1 MVSKEEIRKLN
12 KEQLV
17 NLVYDLLIRVDNLVA
32 EVQVLKQEAK
42 VFKEEANVFREEAKV
57 LRAEVQ
63 DLKEEVKRLKTPKN
77 SSNSSLPPSHD
88 LFRFKNQSLR
98 EKGDKKSGGQP
109 GHKGETL
116 LMTANPDS
124 IIKHWPKEICPQCG
138 KTHNNERSQ
147 IIGKRQVIDI
157 PVIKASVIEHQII
170 QSICT
175 CGYVSCGDFPSDVV
189 APVQYGHHLISLVA
203 YLSSRQ
209 YIPYARL
216 SELIRSITTIS
227 MSEGTIYNL
236 LNKAA
241 NIVLPIYRGI
251 KEEIAKATTV
261 GGDETGIKVKKEK
274 YWAWTWQTILA
285 TYIVITKSRGFVTV
299 TNTFPN
305 GFPNATYV
313 SDAFGSQLKTSAR
326 RHQLCLAHLLRD
338 LNFLEQLYHHKW
350 ANDMKALLKKA
361 IILKNSMTLEQ
372 YDKPLEERTE
382 IQKEFGILIN
392 QKLPKKVPKIFTF
405 QNRMKKHQHQVFNF
419 LFQSNVPY
427 DNNGSEQA
435 IRNIKVKQK
444 VSGNFRSERGS
455 EIFAILRSVFDTTI
469 KKGGNP
475 FETIR
480 IAVNLSAKKK
490 EFQLNRLT

>member
-1 MVSKEEIRKLN
+1 MVSKAELRKLD

-17 NLVYDLLIRVDNLVA
+17 NLVYDLLIRVDNLLA

-42 VFKEEANVFREEAKV
+42 VFKEEAKV

-63 DLKEEVKRLKTPKN
+63 DLKEEVKRFKTPKN
-77 SSNSSLPPSHD
+77 SGNSSLPPSHD

-98 EKGDKKSGGQP
+98 EKGTKKSGGQP

-116 LMTANPDS
+116 LMSANPDS
-124 IIKHWPKEICPQCG
+124 VIEHYPNEICPQCG
-138 KTHNNERSQ
+138 KTHDNERTQ

-157 PVIKASVIEHQII
+157 PVIKASVIEHQIF

-175 CGYVSCGDFPSDVV
+175 CGYVSCGDFPSDVL
-189 APVQYGHHLISLVA
+189 APVQYGHNLISLTA

-227 MSEGTIYNL
+227 MSEGTIFNL

-261 GGDETGIKVKKEK
+261 GGDETGIKVKNES
-274 YWAWTWQTILA
+274 YWAWTWQTLLA

-299 TNTFPN
+299 KNTFPD
-305 GFPNATYV
+305 GFPNATFV
-313 SDAFGSQLKTSAR
+313 SDCLSAQLKTPAK
-326 RHQLCLAHLLRD
+326 RHQLCLVHLLRD
-338 LNFLEQLYHHKW
+338 LNFFEELYHHKW
-350 ANDMKALLKKA
+350 AKDMKALLKKA
-361 IILKNSMTLEQ
+361 IILKNSMTLGQ
-372 YDKPLEERTE
+372 YDEPLEERTE

-392 QKLPKKVPKIFTF
+392 QKLPKKVPKIFPF
-405 QNRMKKHQHQVFNF
+405 QKRMKKHQHQVFNF
-419 LFQSNVPY
+419 LFHPDVPY
-427 DNNGSEQA
+427 HNNGSELA

-444 VSGNFRSERGS
+444 VSGSFRTERGS

-475 FETIR
+475 FDTIR
-480 IAVNLSAKKK
+480 FAVNLAACKN
-490 EFQLNRLT
+490 EFQINRLR

>member
-1 MVSKEEIRKLN
+1 MVSKAELRKLN

-17 NLVYDLLIRVDNLVA
+17 NMVYDLLIRVDNLLA
-32 EVQVLKQEAK
+32 EVQIL
-42 VFKEEANVFREEAKV
+42 NEEAKV
-57 LRAEVQ
+57 LKAEVQ

-77 SSNSSLPPSHD
+77 SGNSSLPPSHD
-88 LFRFKNQSLR
+88 LFKFKNQSLR
-98 EKGDKKSGGQP
+98 EKSDKKSGGQP

-116 LMTANPDS
+116 LMSPSPDK
-124 IIKHWPKEICPQCG
+124 IIEHWPDQKCPQCG
-138 KTHNNERSQ
+138 KVHADNSSQ

-157 PVIKASVIEHQII
+157 PMIKASVFEHQIF
-170 QSICT
+170 QTT
-175 CGYVSCGDFPSDVV
+175 CACGFVSTGNFPANVS
-189 APVQYGHHLISLVA
+189 APVQYGNNLIALTA

-209 YIPYARL
+209 YVPYSRL
-216 SELIRSITTIS
+216 SELVKSITNIS
-227 MSEGTIYNL
+227 MSEGTIFNL

-241 NIVLPIYRGI
+241 NIVLPIYQSI

-261 GGDETGIKVKKEK
+261 GGDETGVKVKNES

-313 SDAFGSQLKTSAR
+313 SDSLSAQLKTSAR
-326 RHQLCLAHLLRD
+326 RHQLCLVHLLRE
-338 LNFLEQLYHHKW
+338 LNFFEEQYHHKW
-350 ANDMKALLKKA
+350 VFDMKALLKKA
-361 IILKNSMTLEQ
+361 IILKKSMALEQ
-372 YDKPLEERTE
+372 YDKPLGERTE

-392 QKLPKKVPKIFTF
+392 QNLPEKVSKIFPF
-405 QNRMKKHQHQVFNF
+405 QKRLKKRQHQVFNF
-419 LFQSNVPY
+419 LFHPDVPY
-427 DNNGSEQA
+427 DNNGSELA

-444 VSGNFRSERGS
+444 VSGSFRSERGS

-480 IAVNLSAKKK
+480 FAVNLSAKKK
-490 EFQLNRLT
+490 EFQLSRLR

>member
-1 MVSKEEIRKLN
+1 MVSKAELRKLN

-17 NLVYDLLIRVDNLVA
+17 NMVYDLLIRVDNLLA
-32 EVQVLKQEAK
+32 EVQIL
-42 VFKEEANVFREEAKV
+42 NEEAKV
-57 LRAEVQ
+57 LKAEVQDLKAEVQ

-77 SSNSSLPPSHD
+77 SGNSSLPPSHD
-88 LFRFKNQSLR
+88 LFKFKNQSLR
-98 EKGDKKSGGQP
+98 EKSDKKSGGQP

-116 LMTANPDS
+116 LMSPSPDK
-124 IIKHWPKEICPQCG
+124 IIEHWPDQKCPQCG
-138 KTHNNERSQ
+138 KVHADNSSQ

-157 PVIKASVIEHQII
+157 PMIKASVFEHQIF
-170 QSICT
+170 QTT
-175 CGYVSCGDFPSDVV
+175 CACGFVSTGNFPANVS
-189 APVQYGHHLISLVA
+189 APVQYGNNLIALTA

-209 YIPYARL
+209 YVPYSRL
-216 SELIRSITTIS
+216 SELVKSITNIS
-227 MSEGTIYNL
+227 MSEGTIFNL

-241 NIVLPIYRGI
+241 NIVLPIYQSI

-261 GGDETGIKVKKEK
+261 GGDETGVKVKNES

-313 SDAFGSQLKTSAR
+313 SDSLSAQLKTSAR
-326 RHQLCLAHLLRD
+326 RHQLCLVHLLRE
-338 LNFLEQLYHHKW
+338 LNFFEEQYHHKW
-350 ANDMKALLKKA
+350 VFDMKALLKKA
-361 IILKNSMTLEQ
+361 IILKKSMALEQ
-372 YDKPLEERTE
+372 YDKPLGERTE

-392 QKLPKKVPKIFTF
+392 QNLPEKVSKIFPF
-405 QNRMKKHQHQVFNF
+405 QKRLKKRQHQVFNF
-419 LFQSNVPY
+419 LFHPDVPY
-427 DNNGSEQA
+427 DNNGSELA

-444 VSGNFRSERGS
+444 VSGSFRSERGS

-480 IAVNLSAKKK
+480 FAVNLSAKKK
-490 EFQLNRLT
+490 EFQLSRLR